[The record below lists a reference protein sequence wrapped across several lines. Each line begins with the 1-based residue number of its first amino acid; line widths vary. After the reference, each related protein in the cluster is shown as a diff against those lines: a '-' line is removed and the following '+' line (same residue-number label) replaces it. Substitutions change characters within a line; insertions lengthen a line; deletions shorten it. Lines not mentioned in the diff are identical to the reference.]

1 MSGPNSVT
9 AWINELKA
17 GNHEAAQKL
26 WERYFR
32 RLVGLARTKLKGMPR
47 RVADEED
54 VALSA
59 FDSFCRGAQHGR
71 FPQLRDRNNLWP
83 LLLLITKRKAID
95 LIQEQRAEKRG
106 GGKVRGESALLLL
119 INSKPSA
126 AGIERVLGREPT
138 PQFAAEVAEECE
150 RLLDFLNDDR
160 LREIAILK
168 MEGYTDKEVAAKLNC
183 GIRTVERKLE
193 RARAIWAK
201 EITP

>member
-32 RLVGLARTKLKGMPR
+32 RLVGLARSNLKGKAW

-95 LIQEQRAEKRG
+95 LVQEQCAEKRG
-106 GGKVRGESALLLL
+106 GGKVRGESALFLL
-119 INSKPSA
+119 IDSTPSA
-126 AGIERVLGREPT
+126 AGIEQVRDREST
-138 PQFAAEVAEECE
+138 PQFAAAVAEECE
-150 RLLDFLNDDR
+150 RLLNLLNDDR
-160 LREIAILK
+160 LREIAFLK
-168 MEGYTDKEVAAKLNC
+168 MEGYTDKEVAAKLKC

-201 EITP
+201 EIMP

>member
-1 MSGPNSVT
+1 
-9 AWINELKA
+9 LKA

-47 RVADEED
+47 RVADEEN

-59 FDSFCRGAQHGR
+59 FDSFCRAVQHGR

-83 LLLLITKRKAID
+83 LLFLITKRKAID

-106 GGKVRGESALLLL
+106 GGKLRGESALLLL
-119 INSKPSA
+119 INSTASA
-126 AGIERVLGREPT
+126 AGIEQVLGREPT
-138 PQFAAEVAEECE
+138 PQFAAELAEECE
-150 RLLDFLNDDR
+150 RLLNLLNDDR

-168 MEGYTDKEVAAKLNC
+168 MEGYTD
-183 GIRTVERKLE
+183 
-193 RARAIWAK
+193 
-201 EITP
+201 

>member
-32 RLVGLARTKLKGMPR
+32 RLVGLARSKLKGMPR
-47 RVADEED
+47 RVADAED
-54 VALSA
+54 VALSVL
-59 FDSFCRGAQHGR
+59 DSFCRGAQHGR

-95 LIQEQRAEKRG
+95 LIQAQRAQKRG
-106 GGKVRGESALLLL
+106 GGKVQGESALLIL
-119 INSKPSA
+119 IDSSA
-126 AGIERVLGREPT
+126 AGIENVLDREPT
-138 PQFAAEVAEECE
+138 PQFAAEVAEECQ
-150 RLLDFLNDDR
+150 RLVNLLNDDR